1 MKTLSALALALLLGA
16 NITAMA
22 QEINLQIRLKNH
34 RFEPSELKAPAG
46 RPIVLRVINDDA
58 SPEEF
63 ESKDLRVERVIAA
76 NAESIFKLR
85 PLQPG
90 RYQFFGEF
98 NEATA
103 QGSLLVE

>member
-16 NITAMA
+16 NATAMA
-22 QEINLQIRLKNH
+22 QEINLQTRLKNH

-63 ESKDLRVERVIAA
+63 ESKDLRVERVVGA
-76 NAESIFKLR
+76 NAEAVFKLR

-90 RYQFFGEF
+90 RYFFFGDF

-103 QGSLLVE
+103 KGYLVVE